1 MSGGHNINATTNATH
16 PDLVLCTID
25 VGRRYL
31 AVGRKFVMSLVE
43 FPPSIGSTL
52 IVASIKLVLLE

>member
-1 MSGGHNINATTNATH
+1 MSGGHNISATTKAIH

-31 AVGRKFVMSLVE
+31 VVGRKFVMPLVE
-43 FPPSIGSTL
+43 FRFQLTL
-52 IVASIKLVLLE
+52 HLLWQA